1 MLTKMKVL
9 QTITRLPDKF
19 SLDELMGEIKMLEE
33 IEKNLSPFNTNQN
46 SEDQKQYGAT
56 QWFG

>member
-19 SLDELMGEIKMLEE
+19 SLDDLVGEIKMLEE
-33 IEKNLSPFNTNQN
+33 VEKNYNPFDNSQN
-46 SEDQKQYGAT
+46 SEDQTQYGAM

>member
-33 IEKNLSPFNTNQN
+33 IEKNLSSFSKNQN
-46 SEDQKQYGAT
+46 SEDQKQYGPT